1 MIELFFAECK
11 RVWIQFKR
19 YPAESFGL
27 IFVIIS
33 VFYGLFLGTRYIAG
47 PGLQLGDR
55 LDSIIVGYILWTL
68 FTFILVDVAGNLQ
81 YEAQTGTLE
90 QLFLSSYST
99 PKVLFI
105 RALASLLIQLLLN
118 GFALVIIMLLTGR
131 FLSFPIALIMP
142 LMAMI
147 LGAYGFSFALG
158 ALTLVF
164 KRAQQILAFI
174 QFSFLFLLTL
184 PAEDW
189 QGASRW
195 LGYLI
200 PMSPG
205 AGLLRDLMA
214 RQIGLDWSRLA
225 IAFLNGG
232 LYFAMGVYVFRIAER
247 YTKRRGQLGGY

>member
-1 MIELFFAECK
+1 MFELFLAEFK

-27 IFVIIS
+27 LFVIIS
-33 VFYGLFLGTRYIAG
+33 VFYGLFLSTRYIAG
-47 PGLQLGDR
+47 PGLQLGNR
-55 LDSIIVGYILWTL
+55 LDSVIVGYILWTL

-81 YEAQTGTLE
+81 YESQTGTLE

-99 PKVLFI
+99 PRVLFS

-118 GFALVIIMLLTGR
+118 GFALLVIMILTGR
-131 FLSFPIALIMP
+131 FLSFPIALILP

-147 LGAYGFSFALG
+147 FGAYGFSFMLG
-158 ALTLVF
+158 GLTLIF
-164 KRAQQILAFI
+164 KRAQQILAFV

-184 PAEDW
+184 PTEEW
-189 QGASRW
+189 QGANQW

-214 RQIGLDWSRLA
+214 RQTGLDWPRLA
-225 IAFLNGG
+225 VAFLNGG
-232 LYFAMGVYVFRIAER
+232 IYFGLGILIFRMAER
-247 YTKRRGQLGGY
+247 QTKRRGQLGGY

>member
-1 MIELFFAECK
+1 MFELFLVEFK

-19 YPAESFGL
+19 YPAEVFGL
-27 IFVIIS
+27 MFVIIS

-47 PGLQLGDR
+47 PGLQLGSR

-99 PKVLFI
+99 PRVLFS
-105 RALASLLIQLLLN
+105 RAVAGLLLQLVLN
-118 GFALVIIMLLTGR
+118 GFALVVIMFLTGR
-131 FLSFPIALIMP
+131 FLSFPIALALP
-142 LMAMI
+142 LIAMI
-147 LGAYGFSFALG
+147 FGAYGFSFALG

-164 KRAQQILAFI
+164 KRAQQILAFV

-184 PAEDW
+184 PTEEW
-189 QGASRW
+189 QGANRW

-214 RQIGLDWSRLA
+214 RQIELDWPRLA

-232 LYFAMGVYVFRIAER
+232 VYFAMGMYIFRLAER